1 MTTEE
6 IAATAGVSI
15 STYYRYAP
23 SKEGLLVEPVRE
35 AMAEIVAAYSN
46 RPATE
51 STVEALIQVF
61 VTHAHATGDP
71 NREMWRQAFST
82 TPQLLTTTTLITDRD
97 RSTLIERVS
106 LRLGVNA
113 SDDMDPSLLVHTCLA
128 TVKYVLD
135 LWLTASSLTDPP
147 FHQQLDRAS
156 RKALAGF

>member
-113 SDDMDPSLLVHTCLA
+113 
-128 TVKYVLD
+128 
-135 LWLTASSLTDPP
+135 
-147 FHQQLDRAS
+147 FR
-156 RKALAGF
+156 